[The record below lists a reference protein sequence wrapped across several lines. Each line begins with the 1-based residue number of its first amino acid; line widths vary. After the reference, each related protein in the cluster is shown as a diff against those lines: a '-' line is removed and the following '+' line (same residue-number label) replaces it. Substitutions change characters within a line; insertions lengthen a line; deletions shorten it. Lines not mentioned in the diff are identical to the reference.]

1 MYTSTER
8 KTLGIMVVT
17 SRTARRGS
25 PPFGDR
31 GFYRRLSRIG
41 QQAGVDVIVFDPLHT
56 SWSTLEING
65 YQFDAHGARW
75 IKVQRPVP
83 PVIYDRCFYSGRSQY
98 LRYKQAINRLRRLK
112 SVRCILCG
120 LSGKWQVHE
129 MLNGHPKLRSY
140 LPETQQL
147 ADIRQVTE
155 WLDQRGSCVLKPN
168 AGSHGKKILR
178 ITKLEAGGYE
188 VSGRDAL
195 NRPLSAA
202 FDALPQLLR
211 WLNAFVSYRRYLLQ
225 ESLSLTTSTGRSFDV
240 RSLVQKGGDGKWQ
253 LTGMAIRLGRPGS
266 LTANIH
272 GGGESRPL
280 LPFLR
285 EQYDEAIAEVIVS
298 DLEMLSRLIPLQLE
312 KQAGPLF
319 ELGIDFGIDRDG
331 RVWILE
337 VNSKPGRSIFTQLH
351 DVSRS
356 KASVHNLI
364 SYARY
369 LLDRQLGG
377 LAK

>member
-1 MYTSTER
+1 MSIPTER

-31 GFYRRLSRIG
+31 GFYRRLSKIG
-41 QQAGVDVIVFDPLHT
+41 HQAGVDVIVFDPLHT
-56 SWSTLEING
+56 NWNTMEVNG
-65 YQFDAHGARW
+65 YQFVAHDARW
-75 IKVQRPVP
+75 VKVQKPVP
-83 PVIYDRCFYSGRSQY
+83 PVIYDRCFYSGRTQY
-98 LRYKQAINRLRRLK
+98 LRYKQAINRLRGLK
-112 SVRCILCG
+112 SVRCVLCG

-129 MLNGHPKLRSY
+129 MLAQHPKLRSY
-140 LPETQQL
+140 LPETEQL
-147 ADIRQVTE
+147 TDIRQVNE
-155 WLDQRGSCVLKPN
+155 WLDLRGACILKPN

-178 ITKLEAGGYE
+178 IIKLDTGGYE

-195 NRPLSAA
+195 NRTLSAT
-202 FDALPQLLR
+202 FDSLPQLLR
-211 WLNAFVSYRRYLLQ
+211 WLNAFVSYKRYLIQ
-225 ESLSLTTSTGRSFDV
+225 ESLSLTTSSGRSFDV

-253 LTGMAIRLGRPGS
+253 MTGMAIRLGRPGS

-280 LPFLR
+280 LPFLS
-285 EQYDEAIAEVIVS
+285 EQYDEATAQMIIS
-298 DLEMLSRLIPLQLE
+298 DLEMLSRHIPLQLE
-312 KQAGPLF
+312 KHAGPLF
-319 ELGIDFGIDRDG
+319 ELGIDFGIDREG